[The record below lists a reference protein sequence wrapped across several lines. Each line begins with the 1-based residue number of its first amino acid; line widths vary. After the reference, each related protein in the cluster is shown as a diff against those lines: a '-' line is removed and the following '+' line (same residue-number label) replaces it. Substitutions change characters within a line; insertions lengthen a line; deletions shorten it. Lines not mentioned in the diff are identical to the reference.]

1 MKKVKYILRY
11 LDSGIYKNV
20 IKLTYNKITERY
32 TIFGFSQEATDT
44 ITKDFIKNWFDNQ
57 CDMNDFLGE

>member
-1 MKKVKYILRY
+1 MKKVKYISSD
-11 LDSGIYKNV
+11 LDSGVYENV
-20 IKLTYNKITERY
+20 IELTYNKITKQY

-57 CDMNDFLGE
+57 GDMNDFFGE

>member
-1 MKKVKYILRY
+1 MKKVKYISSD
-11 LDSGIYKNV
+11 LDSGVYENV
-20 IKLTYNKITERY
+20 IELTYNKITKRY

-57 CDMNDFLGE
+57 GDMNDFFGE